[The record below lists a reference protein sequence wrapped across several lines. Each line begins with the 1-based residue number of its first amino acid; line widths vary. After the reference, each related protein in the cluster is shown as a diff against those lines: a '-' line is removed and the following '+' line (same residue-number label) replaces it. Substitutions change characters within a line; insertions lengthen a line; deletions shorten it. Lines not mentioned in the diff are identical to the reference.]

1 MTENSKICQ
10 EIKRIKDATI
20 TRLPIN
26 ETVSYITEKFK
37 DVYPDIMIKTTDDG
51 LAVFNYGIGADF
63 GDPVVQESRGII
75 IDLINIDVVCWPF
88 RKFGKYDEPYADD
101 IDWSS
106 AIVQEKID
114 GSIIKL
120 WWNRLDS
127 KWMWSTN
134 STIDA
139 NDATYNEETKE
150 SFMNIIVKTPEYR
163 KMLEIIFGH
172 EYEFIDNIDTIQID
186 RNENVM
192 VSDITYIFELTSPD
206 NRVVI
211 PYTNYK
217 MRLIGARNNRTGMEY
232 NMTIRNIDKPMRYDL
247 HSLKDC
253 IEWCSNMNLDEY
265 GTIGKVYGEGF
276 VVVDK
281 YFNRIKIKSPEY
293 MMMHG
298 IISGDRKS
306 RACLIDLIYHDKL
319 DITSICREF
328 PNTAHI
334 LCYYKY
340 QVEELLY
347 EATAMIDIAR
357 KLNNIFANRKEVA
370 IRIKDKRVSMFGFAA
385 ISNPKLSAKEIITE
399 FYNRGK
405 LLNQIP
411 EYNTNSFS
419 DCFRDLPERRTDN
432 NEG

>member
-1 MTENSKICQ
+1 
-10 EIKRIKDATI
+10 
-20 TRLPIN
+20 
-26 ETVSYITEKFK
+26 
-37 DVYPDIMIKTTDDG
+37 
-51 LAVFNYGIGADF
+51 
-63 GDPVVQESRGII
+63 
-75 IDLINIDVVCWPF
+75 
-88 RKFGKYDEPYADD
+88 
-101 IDWSS
+101 
-106 AIVQEKID
+106 
-114 GSIIKL
+114 
-120 WWNRLDS
+120 
-127 KWMWSTN
+127 
-134 STIDA
+134 
-139 NDATYNEETKE
+139 
-150 SFMNIIVKTPEYR
+150 
-163 KMLEIIFGH
+163 
-172 EYEFIDNIDTIQID
+172 
-186 RNENVM
+186 
-192 VSDITYIFELTSPD
+192 
-206 NRVVI
+206 
-211 PYTNYK
+211 

-232 NMTIRNIDKPMRYDL
+232 NMTIQDIDKPMTYDL
-247 HSLKDC
+247 HSLRDC

-347 EATAMIDIAR
+347 EAIAMVDIAR
-357 KLNNIFANRKEVA
+357 KLNKIFTSRKEVA
-370 IRIKDKRVSMFGFAA
+370 IRIKDKRASMFGFAA
-385 ISNPKLSAKEIITE
+385 INNPKLSAKEIIAN

-411 EYNTNSFS
+411 EYNANSFS
-419 DCFRDLPERRTDN
+419 DCFRDLPERRTAN
-432 NEG
+432 NEGSIYWKEA

>member
-20 TRLPIN
+20 EWLPMA
-26 ETVSYITEKFK
+26 EVVSNITEKFK
-37 DVYPDIMIKTTDDG
+37 DVYPNIMIKTTDGG

-63 GDPVVQESRGII
+63 TDPVVQEARGII
-75 IDLINIDVVCWPF
+75 IDLIDIDVVCWPF
-88 RKFGKYDEPYADD
+88 RKFGKYDEPYADN
-101 IDWSS
+101 IDWGS
-106 AIVQEKID
+106 ANVQEKID

-120 WWNRLDS
+120 WWSRLDS

-163 KMLEIIFGH
+163 KMLDIVSGH
-172 EYEFIDNIDTIQID
+172 EYEFVNNIDTIQID
-186 RNENVM
+186 RNENIM
-192 VSDITYIFELTSPD
+192 VGDITYIFELTSPD

-232 NMTIRNIDKPMRYDL
+232 NMMIQGIDKPMTYDL

-265 GTIGKVYGEGF
+265 GTVGKIYGEGF

-298 IISGDRKS
+298 IASGDREK
-306 RACLIDLIYHDKL
+306 
-319 DITSICREF
+319 
-328 PNTAHI
+328 
-334 LCYYKY
+334 
-340 QVEELLY
+340 
-347 EATAMIDIAR
+347 
-357 KLNNIFANRKEVA
+357 
-370 IRIKDKRVSMFGFAA
+370 
-385 ISNPKLSAKEIITE
+385 
-399 FYNRGK
+399 
-405 LLNQIP
+405 
-411 EYNTNSFS
+411 
-419 DCFRDLPERRTDN
+419 
-432 NEG
+432 